1 MNIRTY
7 ALYTTSYW
15 KYATQQSRIIT
26 RRNFRLSFSL
36 SFASLLVTKC
46 KCNKNVARAWVEA
59 YILSL
64 SLFLT
69 NRRKIGQLILTASF
83 SSFRRIGYISNN
95 FKAVLGPVS
104 LTQRDIIARML
115 PSRLFPSLPLSFTPH
130 TSFSFPPFLS
140 PNPNF
145 AAPSNP
151 TIASRFFH
159 VTVIANC
166 SRFRAKDLSF
176 KFPALRYTFLARIL
190 LFQLHLRYRHLLRV
204 ETDGGNISEKT
215 IDTSG
220 WSVRKKRFR
229 LSFRMEER
237 RHVTRNLFRVLFHS
251 DPERLC
257 VMERFDARNKVKIR
271 SHALEKVAVQWIDLL
286 AEIRHDPFLAAYTKS
301 VRTKRSETA
310 IRKACTAL
318 VT

>member
-166 SRFRAKDLSF
+166 SRFRAKDVSF

-204 ETDGGNISEKT
+204 ETGGGNISEKT

-220 WSVRKKRFR
+220 WSVRKFRKGFVFRFEWKNEDTWQEICFEFYFI
-229 LSFRMEER
+229 L
-237 RHVTRNLFRVLFHS
+237 TRKDCAWWNDS
-251 DPERLC
+251 T
-257 VMERFDARNKVKIR
+257 
-271 SHALEKVAVQWIDLL
+271 Q
-286 AEIRHDPFLAAYTKS
+286 EIK
-301 VRTKRSETA
+301 
-310 IRKACTAL
+310 
-318 VT
+318 